1 MPSENRTQQNINK
14 VITIDGPA
22 GAGKSSVAKKLAK
35 VLHYFYLDT
44 GAMYRAL
51 TLKALN
57 ESVDLSNEDRLYELA
72 KKTHIDLQDTMQG
85 LQVLMDH
92 VDVTERIR
100 SVEVTNN
107 TSQVASMPKVRDIMV
122 EWQRQIASH
131 HNVII
136 EGRDTGTVVFPKAT
150 FKFYLDADLAER
162 ARRRSKELK
171 EKGTFIEDES
181 LIHQINERD
190 HKDMNRHVGPLK
202 KAADAIVIDT
212 TGMGVDEV
220 ASQILQIISK
230 HG

>member
-1 MPSENRTQQNINK
+1 MAPENKANPHTKKI
-14 VITIDGPA
+14 ITIDGPA

-35 VLHYFYLDT
+35 ILHYFYLDT

-51 TLKALN
+51 TLKALSENIDLEN
-57 ESVDLSNEDRLYELA
+57 EAQLVALA
-72 KKTHIDLQDTMQG
+72 KRTHIDLQDSING
-85 LQVLMDH
+85 LLVLLDRI
-92 VDVTERIR
+92 DVTERIR
-100 SVEVTNN
+100 SIEVTNN
-107 TSQVASMPKVRDIMV
+107 TSQLASLPMVREIMV

-136 EGRDTGTVVFPKAT
+136 EGRDTGTVVFPQAT

-171 EKGTFIEDES
+171 EKGTFIEDEN

-190 HKDMNRHVGPLK
+190 HKDMHRHVGPLK
-202 KAADAIVIDT
+202 KATDAIVIDT
-212 TGMGVDEV
+212 TGLGVDEV
-220 ASQILQIISK
+220 ASLMLQIISK